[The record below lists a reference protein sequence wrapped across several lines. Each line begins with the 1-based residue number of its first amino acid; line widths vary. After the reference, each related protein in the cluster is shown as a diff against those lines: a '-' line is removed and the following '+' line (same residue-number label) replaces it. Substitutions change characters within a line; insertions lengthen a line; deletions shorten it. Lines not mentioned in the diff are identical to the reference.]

1 MALLSTVET
10 CSVSN
15 LSWCCLTVLLVC
27 WGRKTGYLLIL
38 PLELTSSRLIVL
50 MILVLVLRIL
60 PLELLMLLRWTLVLP
75 ELLRLIA

>member
-27 WGRKTGYLLIL
+27 WGRKTRCLLIL
-38 PLELTSSRLIVL
+38 PLELTSSSLIVL
-50 MILVLVLRIL
+50 DSDTGA
-60 PLELLMLLRWTLVLP
+60 EDTAF
-75 ELLRLIA
+75 ETAIAEVDDGSA

>member
-1 MALLSTVET
+1 MTLLSTVET

-15 LSWCCLTVLLVC
+15 LSWCCLIVLLVC
-27 WGRKTGYLLIL
+27 WGRKTRCLLIL
-38 PLELTSSRLIVL
+38 PLKLTSWLTALTVLI
-50 MILVLVLRIL
+50 LVLRIL